1 MIRVYVGKILKSISY
16 GCILKIFYQ
25 TWLRVYSKTLS
36 LNYTLIKQDKT
47 LDIFQE
53 YIQQDSLLING
64 MMTKV
69 YLIRLYSENRPQ
81 LISRNGL
88 GKSKLFKKNIF
99 FLSNIN
105 IELLSQYYL
114 SAL

>member
-1 MIRVYVGKILKSISY
+1 MENPQINIDGF
-16 GCILKIFYQ
+16 ILKILYMKI
-25 TWLRVYSKTLS
+25 LLGVSSKTLS

-64 MMTKV
+64 LMTKV
-69 YLIRLYSENRPQ
+69 YLIRFYSENQPQ

-88 GKSKLFKKNIF
+88 EKSKLF
-99 FLSNIN
+99 
-105 IELLSQYYL
+105 
-114 SAL
+114 

>member
-1 MIRVYVGKILKSISY
+1 MWKSLKSISFGY
-16 GCILKIFYQ
+16 ILKILYQ

-36 LNYTLIKQDKT
+36 LNYTPIKQDKT

-88 GKSKLFKKNIF
+88 EKSKLFKEKLEKI

-105 IELLSQYYL
+105 IASVAILLVSTL
-114 SAL
+114 IN